1 MTQKMKLIIEKI
13 APIGVAAPEKV
24 LVHWLQFF
32 VLITKR
38 GILKDLVSQ
47 SQKLLCTKLVYKS
60 KLSQKMIMRTE
71 RSSEHFLKCTTG
83 HNALSKSGIWLVST
97 SG

>member
-60 KLSQKMIMRTE
+60 KLSPNRE
-71 RSSEHFLKCTTG
+71 LKGVQNTSVNAQQATT
-83 HNALSKSGIWLVST
+83 H
-97 SG
+97 